1 SVSTRRCASCSSTC
15 RCWVS
20 LRMQK
25 PTIPPPGNSRRAGV
39 WHPRTAQPAQ
49 PAAAGYPGK
58 KLARLPL
65 VFTDER
71 GLPLVLHAGSVLS
84 YRDVALLS
92 RGRVVVHRKCI
103 VTALAREAANAR
115 NIQLIKQE

>member
-1 SVSTRRCASCSSTC
+1 LPV
-15 RCWVS
+15 
-20 LRMQK
+20 
-25 PTIPPPGNSRRAGV
+25 IPV
-39 WHPRTAQPAQ
+39 
-49 PAAAGYPGK
+49 K

-65 VFTDER
+65 VFTDEH

-103 VTALAREAANAR
+103 VTAMARDAANAR